1 MRKKEKF
8 YLKLTKKTFKL
19 TENWKKS
26 KYRKNDGK
34 KDFPILVYKFKLHWF
49 FIQILKPKSY

>member
-8 YLKLTKKTFKL
+8 YLKLKKKTFKL

-49 FIQILKPKSY
+49 LSKF